1 MAGGR
6 DGAGGARR
14 RAPPDRGRGAGGGV
28 AGGLVGGRGPSPSP
42 AAPPGGGAAAPRLL
56 WGEVGRAAPVGVGL
70 LLLALLAYFTGPRLS
85 GRRPASRGDLNAL
98 LRQGEPDSNECLRD
112 LKGSFF
118 QQSDAVLQQ
127 VSLALKAGTGLVWA
141 RWGDGEML
149 AVNEDKP
156 GEGQVLSAQLQSSLL
171 ALSTDPLAVVNIGV
185 FWLCEPIL
193 KKSWELF
200 TRQHEAAF
208 GDSDAARAAFQ
219 SFFYLPAGDPADSD
233 RAKWRQLGVPGWSEA
248 VLRRKRTLVLVG
260 PPHLRDI
267 PLFKDAVFVNAHDP
281 NMGRDPDRVE
291 AWLREL
297 KAQADLLEPP
307 FGRQTYWNRLPGIL
321 CIVAA
326 GPRGKVL
333 MARLLEEFA
342 HGRGWAIVDVGASL
356 DGYAGVH
363 SRDFNDPFLL
373 CQRARENAS
382 EEEIR
387 LWFAPGW
394 CEKQNGLLLPWE
406 GSDYKTSSENKSNED
421 SSDEEEEGAGE
432 EERGEG
438 EGGKPQSVDNI
449 MI

>member
-1 MAGGR
+1 M
-6 DGAGGARR
+6 
-14 RAPPDRGRGAGGGV
+14 
-28 AGGLVGGRGPSPSP
+28 
-42 AAPPGGGAAAPRLL
+42 
-56 WGEVGRAAPVGVGL
+56 
-70 LLLALLAYFTGPRLS
+70 
-85 GRRPASRGDLNAL
+85 
-98 LRQGEPDSNECLRD
+98 
-112 LKGSFF
+112 
-118 QQSDAVLQQ
+118 
-127 VSLALKAGTGLVWA
+127 
-141 RWGDGEML
+141 
-149 AVNEDKP
+149 
-156 GEGQVLSAQLQSSLL
+156 LSAQLQSSLL
-171 ALSTDPLAVVNIGV
+171 ALSTDPLAVVNIGP

-193 KKSWELF
+193 KKSWELL

-233 RAKWRQLGVPGWSEA
+233 RAKWRQLGVPGSSEA

-267 PLFKDAVFVNAHDP
+267 PLFEDAVSVNVHDP
-281 NMGRDPDRVE
+281 NMGQDRDRVE

-333 MARLLEEFA
+333 MARLLEKLV
-342 HGRGWAIVDVGASL
+342 HGRGWAIDDVGASL

-394 CEKQNGLLLPWE
+394 CEKQNGLLLPWGRSDE
-406 GSDYKTSSENKSNED
+406 GGGNEAESNENESYYKTSGENKSDED

-432 EERGEG
+432 
-438 EGGKPQSVDNI
+438 GGKPQSVDNI
-449 MI
+449 ML